1 MDTRL
6 RNLLHDLASDM
17 PVELETTGPRRRKA
31 RGRRA

>member
-17 PVELETTGPRRRKA
+17 PVELETTAPRRRRPA
-31 RGRRA
+31 GGVP